1 MEDIATC
8 VQEFLCTASSQQK
21 ARWFRDAFAIPRL
34 SWKHILKEWQTHL
47 PNSRHARDE
56 IDGGIDQDSADSI
69 EMSEEEKGQYLV
81 IPDPSS
87 EILQSSEVWY
97 TLWKWLPEWVI
108 CREPECLF
116 RASRDGYKY
125 VSQLLV

>member
-1 MEDIATC
+1 M
-8 VQEFLCTASSQQK
+8 QKLLCSVSQQQK

-34 SWKHILKEWQTHL
+34 SWRAILKDWQSCL
-47 PNSRHARDE
+47 PNSNQVDE
-56 IDGGIDQDSADSI
+56 TETDGNDSADS
-69 EMSEEEKGQYLV
+69 EGVDSARDEKLV

-87 EILQSSEVWY
+87 ELIQCPELWFILWS
-97 TLWKWLPEWVI
+97 WLPEWAI

-125 VSQLLV
+125 VYIIKLYYYHN